1 MRKTLV
7 LSAIVFIGLAAPAA
21 AWDASPD
28 AYDYAPAC
36 KAPVPPAT
44 IDANSHEAVTAFIAA
59 SDSYQQ
65 CLGRALGAQQDTAFF
80 AKTNVPTVVVK
91 QIEGRARDNQRQKEA
106 VGRAYNAA
114 VGGGTGTP

>member
-1 MRKTLV
+1 MRKTLAF
-7 LSAIVFIGLAAPAA
+7 SAVALIGLAAPAA
-21 AWDASPD
+21 AGDASPD

-36 KAPVPPAT
+36 TAPVPPAT
-44 IDANSHEAVTAFIAA
+44 IDAKSHDAVTAFIAA
-59 SDSYQQ
+59 SDSYQH

-80 AKTNVPTVVVK
+80 AKTNVPTAVVK

-114 VGGGTGTP
+114 ATGTP